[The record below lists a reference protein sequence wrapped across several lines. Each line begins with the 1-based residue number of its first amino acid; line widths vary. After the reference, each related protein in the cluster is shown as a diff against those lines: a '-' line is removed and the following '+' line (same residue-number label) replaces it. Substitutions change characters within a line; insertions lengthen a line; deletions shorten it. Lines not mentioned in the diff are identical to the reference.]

1 MHIKEKMTSE
11 NKPMIKP
18 VQKQSMVDQVE
29 KNLRVYFKEHGFKP
43 GDTLPTEMDL
53 AENMGVSRNVIRE
66 ALSRF
71 RMLGLISSNK
81 RKGIQ
86 LKKFNLFSALERVLD
101 PAVLDQD
108 TLHELFELRIMLEI
122 GMANALFR
130 NVTPKDIETLK
141 EIIRTYETSGKEN
154 KIDYEINFHSY
165 LYKISHNET
174 LFGFQKYLKIVF
186 DYVLE
191 AEAKIDK
198 NKIPA
203 KKVDHT
209 QLVECLENGTVSD
222 FQALMHD
229 HFSTYF
235 DMDFFKKLMEE

>member
-1 MHIKEKMTSE
+1 MASE

-18 VQKQSMVDQVE
+18 VQKLSMVDQVE
-29 KNLRVYFKEHGFKP
+29 KNLRIYFKEHGFKP
-43 GDTLPTEMDL
+43 GDALPTEMEL
-53 AENMGVSRNVIRE
+53 AESMGVSRNVIRE

-81 RKGIQ
+81 KKGIQ

-101 PAVLDQD
+101 PSVLDPD

-130 NVTPKDIETLK
+130 NVTPEDIAILK
-141 EIIRTYETSGKEN
+141 EIISTYETSAKGN

-174 LFGFQKYLKIVF
+174 LFGFQKHLKIIF

-203 KKVDHT
+203 KKVNHS
-209 QLVECLENGTVSD
+209 QLVECLENGTVSE

-235 DMDFFKKLMEE
+235 DMDFFKKLGEE